1 MDDNFRKPVALYKRK
16 DAANKFI
23 EAILTEN
30 DYCKKVMKNYFNK
43 NLVMS
48 AEYKTKFQSSNKY
61 WICNKLF
68 VAGND
73 NVRYHDHV
81 KGKYEVVILILN
93 WLKSSCNIS

>member
-1 MDDNFRKPVALYKRK
+1 MDDNFRKPVALYRRK

-48 AEYKTKFQSSNKY
+48 AEYKTKFQSNAWDAMLKMTEIES
-61 WICNKLF
+61 
-68 VAGND
+68 
-73 NVRYHDHV
+73 
-81 KGKYEVVILILN
+81 ELI
-93 WLKSSCNIS
+93 